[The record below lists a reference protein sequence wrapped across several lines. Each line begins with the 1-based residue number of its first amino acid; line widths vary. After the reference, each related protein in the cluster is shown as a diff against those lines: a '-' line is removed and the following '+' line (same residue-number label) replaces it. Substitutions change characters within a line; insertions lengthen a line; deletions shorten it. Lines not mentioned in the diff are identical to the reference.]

1 MSITRP
7 STLSEDEMNKLME
20 RLANHG
26 ARITMADPRVTS
38 VQNWIFAGIGAT
50 LLLLG
55 GWVGTSIT
63 ELNKNMI
70 KVIEQNA
77 YAERTNIHQDNRLE
91 IYDARLRAVERQIK

>member
-7 STLSEDEMNKLME
+7 STLSEEEMSKLME

-26 ARITMADPRVTS
+26 ARITMTDPRVTS
-38 VQNWIFAGIGAT
+38 VQNWIFASIGAV

-55 GWVGTSIT
+55 AWVGQSIT
-63 ELNKNMI
+63 ELNKNMA

-77 YAERTNIHQDNRLE
+77 YGQRVNDAQ
-91 IYDARLRAVERQIK
+91 DARLDIYDERLRQVERQVK